1 MSLRSLLDLAADD
14 ERFGALT
21 DAVRGGA
28 GADVHM
34 SAAIRPYLLAAL
46 VSSGDGLGDRPAL
59 IVAPDDIAARDLARD
74 LRAYLAPRRVRYYPS
89 RGTGY
94 ASHLAPPPHLV
105 GLRIAAL
112 DSLNAESAA
121 VVASAVALAE
131 AVPDASLRPAG
142 LILRKGDEVDLDEVG
157 DRLVE
162 AGYERTDQVEERGQ
176 FAIRGGIL
184 DVFGATE
191 DRAARL
197 GLFGDEIEHI
207 RWFSTFTQRSLGD
220 ADALELAPAAELG
233 AEHREL
239 AEMALSEA
247 EEDRPDLAELL
258 PLDSFRAP
266 LELTPP
272 ETAVLIASAG
282 EMEAALRDQWED
294 VTAAMH
300 SDDARRLYVD
310 VGEELTERASVRIS
324 ASDSGHEISF
334 RAQVPSSAA
343 RSIGEAE
350 KQLDQELRSGYRVV
364 VAFEHRGEGE
374 RARYNLQRLEAS
386 FLDGAPPPE
395 GRALLFAEAALSDGF
410 VSPDLK
416 LAVIPFRRLVHR

>member
-1 MSLRSLLDLAADD
+1 MSLRPLLDIAATD
-14 ERFGALT
+14 ERFAQLSE
-21 DAVRGGA
+21 AARGGGVA
-28 GADVHM
+28 EVHM
-34 SAAIRPYLLAAL
+34 PAAIRPYLLAAL

-74 LRAYLAPRRVRYYPS
+74 LRAYLAPRPVRHYPS

-112 DSLNAESAA
+112 DSLSEGGAV

-142 LILRKGDEVDLDEVG
+142 FTLYKGQEVDLDEVG

-162 AGYERTDQVEERGQ
+162 AGYERADQVEERGQ
-176 FAIRGGIL
+176 FAIRGDIL

-197 GLFGDEIEHI
+197 ELFGDDIEQI

-220 ADALELAPAAELG
+220 AEAIELSPAAELG
-233 AEHREL
+233 SEYREL
-239 AEMALSEA
+239 AELALSE
-247 EEDRPDLAELL
+247 EEGEGAGHRPPAADAKRSMSAALDLL

-266 LELTPP
+266 LELIPDD
-272 ETAVLIASAG
+272 TAVLIAAVG
-282 EMEAALRDQWED
+282 EMEAALRDHWED
-294 VTAAMH
+294 ATAAMH
-300 SDDARRLYVD
+300 DSDARRLYVEVSGALAD
-310 VGEELTERASVRIS
+310 RASVTI
-324 ASDSGHEISF
+324 SDSDAGQELSF
-334 RAQVPSSAA
+334 RAQAPSSAA

-350 KQLDQELRSGYRVV
+350 KQLERELRSGYRVV
-364 VAFEHRGEGE
+364 VAFEHRGEAE
-374 RARYNLQRLEAS
+374 RARYNLERLEAS
-386 FLDGAPPPE
+386 FLDGAPPPDT
-395 GRALLFAEAALSDGF
+395 RALLFA
-410 VSPDLK
+410 
-416 LAVIPFRRLVHR
+416 